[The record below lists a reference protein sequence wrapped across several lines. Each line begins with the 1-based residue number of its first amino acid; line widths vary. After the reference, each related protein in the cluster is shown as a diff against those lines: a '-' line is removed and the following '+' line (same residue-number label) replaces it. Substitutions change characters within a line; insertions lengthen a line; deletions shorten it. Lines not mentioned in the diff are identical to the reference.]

1 MVDLDSLH
9 VIFAEDEEMFRDI
22 ARPSVLKAGVKES
35 NLHEAGSGT
44 EAIEHFRRLLAGDSA
59 AGLLFVVILDFVM
72 PDMDGSQCA
81 QKLQEVQGSE
91 MRCPPFYVML
101 SSAVREVLAGAGA
114 GDVFDMQVPKPLSS
128 KTMALV
134 MKTAAEEWGAA
145 ASGGA
150 PGSRG
155 GGAGVGGA
163 CPAGGAARWGV
174 EDVEVVVADDEM
186 ICRMAHV
193 AALSS
198 LGLRILTEVEDVEET
213 TQALRNAQQGDAGKP
228 LLVLLGNPAWAR
240 SIDVARLDARKPF
253 VVCTAGDRASSVPDR
268 DALAGV
274 LSGHPAQ
281 GTLKKL
287 LTQVCERWGQPER
300 AKGILST

>member
-1 MVDLDSLH
+1 MVDLDNLH

-22 ARPSVLKAGVKES
+22 ARPAVLKAGVKES
-35 NLHEAGSGT
+35 NLHEAGCGG
-44 EAIEHFRRLLAGDSA
+44 EAVEHFRRLLAGDSA
-59 AGLLFVVILDFVM
+59 TGLLFVVILDFCM
-72 PDMDGSQCA
+72 PDMNGSNCA
-81 QKLQEVQGSE
+81 QKLQEAQISG

-101 SSAVREVLAGAGA
+101 SSAVREVLRGAEA

-134 MKTAAEEWGAA
+134 MARATEVWGAA

-155 GGAGVGGA
+155 GAGEGGAGT
-163 CPAGGAARWGV
+163 AGGAARWGV

-186 ICRMAHV
+186 ICRMVHV

-198 LGLRILTEVEDVEET
+198 LGLRILTEVEDLEEAT
-213 TQALRNAQQGDAGKP
+213 EALQSAQRGDAGKP
-228 LLVLLGNPAWAR
+228 LLVLLGNTAWAR
-240 SIDVARLDARKPF
+240 PIGAARLDARRPF
-253 VVCTAGDRASSVPDR
+253 VVCTAGDGGCSASDR
-268 DALAGV
+268 DALAGI

-287 LTQVCERWGQPER
+287 LTLVCEMWGQPER
-300 AKGILST
+300 AKGILSI